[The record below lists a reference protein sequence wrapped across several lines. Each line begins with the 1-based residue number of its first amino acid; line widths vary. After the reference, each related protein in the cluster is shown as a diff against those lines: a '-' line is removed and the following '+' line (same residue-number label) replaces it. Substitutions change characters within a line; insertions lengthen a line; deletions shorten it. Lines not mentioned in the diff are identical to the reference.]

1 LTAAA
6 AAGGF
11 AAEVGLGQQ
20 ISIDSCCCRT
30 TCGPRKLWSPVGDA
44 LSALRQFVTAT
55 TINCHAPTA
64 VLRQRSGTRRFFS
77 ALAEIEVRVYN
88 ARVYGRWL
96 ISKARSICKALS
108 TVFCPFISPITY
120 TSTLL
125 TDYSPNETSPGTGS
139 ASGAYWTSVQKRTH
153 LVTTIVV
160 VCS

>member
-44 LSALRQFVTAT
+44 LSALRQFVTAIVT
-55 TINCHAPTA
+55 LPLLFFANA
-64 VLRQRSGTRRFFS
+64 VARDVFS

-108 TVFCPFISPITY
+108 TLFCPFISPITY

-139 ASGAYWTSVQKRTH
+139 ASGAYWTSVQQRTH